1 MLTVMTVEMMTL
13 VSSGISVDLRRNNAE
28 TF

>member
-13 VSSGISVDLRRNNAE
+13 VSSVISVDLRRNNAE

>member
-1 MLTVMTVEMMTL
+1 MLTVMTVEMMTF
-13 VSSGISVDLRRNNAE
+13 VSSVISVDLRRNNAE